1 MARHDF
7 SEPDKRLLA
16 ERVGFHCSNPC
27 CGVATIGPSD
37 DPSKKEY
44 LGVAAHIHSASID
57 SGPRA
62 NPDLTEEERRSP
74 DNGIHLCNKCSTLID
89 KNNGAGYSAELL
101 HGWKSSADA
110 AAKARVYQNKTYAI
124 FKRVSFTNLEKK
136 YSTALTCSG
145 LASRNVVSCPV
156 NEIIVNSLSGKL
168 SLASRC
174 ILKGGSGCGKSL
186 LTYQTAYEF
195 HKSGWLIF
203 DLTKEGLKDNSV
215 FSAPREKSLVL
226 IDDAQSI
233 PPAILENILQA
244 SHDEFYVLA
253 NWNTSTSLD
262 SEFLKDYP
270 FVDIVGSTQVEL
282 LKTYCLKNM
291 VSIEGLLKDI
301 GLKVNAKDFYSRIE
315 ARIERASKEKT
326 PWLFNYSLTE
336 GWNIAANDLK
346 LLHDDE
352 NLSLVI
358 VTVAAYQFATL
369 DYGVS
374 KEVVLT
380 ELKSHRADPAWL
392 QKAEKVLA
400 DYCKVK
406 DGLVRN
412 KHYEYSRKVLD
423 IFSSNS
429 SSVEANKYLGG
440 VFKSI
445 LKSTDYENGHANIL
459 EYIMFRFEWCGYEL
473 NRSGFIEE
481 ISKELI
487 GVCNVALKPA
497 RVSKLNSLIRLNKGV
512 LKILQSNN
520 DLLEGWL
527 VDCNRDSAYSMANLV
542 NTLNN
547 EKYNCFSI
555 SEKFIDRMLNNI
567 VNCDLEDKSRFSYFL
582 NRVALFFGE
591 DDRKYTADKLSD
603 LKFNIDI
610 EVYSGSRAA
619 YHYASLVHHL
629 SWISPEWSN
638 EQVKN
643 NIDGIAGLLNE
654 NIMEAYSDLKDLID
668 SYLGVIGA
676 ILGIKNDNKDV
687 RKRGKEL
694 ADKIR
699 VDKVLEAFS
708 TIETVDVQNY
718 SNVLIFIALYND
730 KKLKEISDK
739 FDYSR
744 LDYIYKDD
752 DEIDHYH
759 KALISLL
766 RNSKSKNYMS
776 YLSKVIQKSDYID
789 DMFIILNYELSLERL
804 KKGVKY
810 KIDLHDCSE
819 CDKELSIVKHIM
831 DEEDESLGKRILS
844 ENEPILSKA
853 IFSAS
858 QNVDDKKG
866 KFDLLIFIYSRCP
879 DVLERVFSDKNKN
892 SELLEKTKRLLKG
905 KRQEKV
911 IAKLYIFFLKQFS
924 DCDYSELPSI
934 ERRFPSV
941 GRFDINRY
949 IN

>member
-44 LGVAAHIHSASID
+44 VGVAAHIHSASID

-101 HGWKSSADA
+101 HGWKSSAEA
-110 AAKARVYQNKTYAI
+110 AAKARVYQNQTYAT

-145 LASRNVVSCPV
+145 LASRNVISCPV
-156 NEIIVNSLSGKL
+156 NEIVVNSLFGKL

-186 LTYQTAYEF
+186 LTYQTAYKF
-195 HKSGWLIF
+195 YRSGWLIF
-203 DLTKEGLKDNSV
+203 DLTKEGLTDNSV
-215 FSAPREKSLVL
+215 FSAPREKSLIL

-233 PPAILENILQA
+233 PSAILENILQA

-262 SEFLKDYP
+262 SEFLKNYP

-282 LKTYCLKNM
+282 LKTYCLENK

-301 GLKVNAKDFYSRIE
+301 GLKVNAKDYYSRIE
-315 ARIERASKEKT
+315 ARIEQASKEKT

-336 GWNIAANDLK
+336 GWNIATNDLK

-352 NLSLVI
+352 NLNLVI

-380 ELKSHRADPAWL
+380 ELKSQRADPAWL
-392 QKAEKVLA
+392 QKVEKVITS
-400 DYCKVK
+400 YCKVA

-423 IFSSNS
+423 IFSSNK
-429 SSVEANKYLGG
+429 SSVEEKKYLAG
-440 VFKSI
+440 VFKNI
-445 LKSTDYENGHANIL
+445 LKSTGYEKGHANIL
-459 EYIMFRFEWCGYEL
+459 EYIMFRFKWCEYEL

-487 GVCNVALKPA
+487 GDCNVTSSPA

-520 DLLEGWL
+520 DLLEVWL
-527 VDCNRDSAYSMANLV
+527 IDCNRDSAYAMANLV

-547 EKYNCFSI
+547 EKYNCFPI

-582 NRVALFFGE
+582 NRAALFFDVDE
-591 DDRKYTADKLSD
+591 RKYTADKLSD
-603 LKFNIDI
+603 LNFNIDI

-619 YHYASLVHHL
+619 YHYASLVHNL
-629 SWISPEWSN
+629 SCISPEWSN
-638 EQVKN
+638 KQVKN
-643 NIDGIAGLLNE
+643 NIDGIAGLLNK
-654 NIMEAYSDLKDLID
+654 NIMESYGDLKDLID
-668 SYLGVIGA
+668 SYFGVIGA
-676 ILGIKNDNKDV
+676 ILGIKNDNKDLK
-687 RKRGKEL
+687 KRGKEL
-694 ADKIR
+694 VEQIKI
-699 VDKVLEAFS
+699 DKVLEAFS
-708 TIETVDVQNY
+708 EVETVDVQNY
-718 SNVLIFIALYND
+718 SNILIFIALYND

-759 KALISLL
+759 KAIISLL
-766 RNSKSKNYMS
+766 RNSKSENYMS

-804 KKGVKY
+804 KKGIKY

-844 ENEPILSKA
+844 ENEPILSKT
-853 IFSAS
+853 IFSTS

-879 DVLERVFSDKNKN
+879 DVLKRVFLDKNKN

-905 KRQEKV
+905 KRQEKEM
-911 IAKLYIFFLKQFS
+911 AKLYIFFIKQFS
-924 DCDYSELPSI
+924 GCEYLELASI
-934 ERRFPSV
+934 ERRYPSV
-941 GRFDINRY
+941 GRFDINMHTS
-949 IN
+949 

>member
-37 DPSKKEY
+37 DPAKKEY
-44 LGVAAHIHSASID
+44 VGVAAHIHSASID

-62 NPDLTEEERRSP
+62 NPDLTEEERRSF

-89 KNNGAGYSAELL
+89 KNNGAGYPAEVL
-101 HGWKSSADA
+101 HGWKSSAEA
-110 AAKARVYQNKTYAI
+110 AAKARIYKNQPYAV

-145 LASRNVVSCPV
+145 LTNRNVLSCPV
-156 NEIIVNSLSGKL
+156 NEIVVNNLSRKL
-168 SLASRC
+168 RLASRC
-174 ILKGGSGCGKSL
+174 VLKGNSGCGKSL
-186 LTYQTAYEF
+186 LTYQAAYEF

-203 DLTKEGLKDNSV
+203 DLTKEGLTDNSV
-215 FSAPREKSLVL
+215 FSAPREKSLIL

-233 PPAILENILQA
+233 PPSILENIFQA
-244 SHDEFYVLA
+244 SHDDFYVLA

-262 SEFLKDYP
+262 SEFLKNYP
-270 FVDIVGSTQVEL
+270 FVDIVGSTQVDL
-282 LKTYCLKNM
+282 LKTYCLENK
-291 VSIEGLLKDI
+291 VGIESLLEGI
-301 GLKVNAKDFYSRIE
+301 GLKVNAKDYHSRIE

-336 GWNIAANDLK
+336 GWNIAANDLN

-352 NLSLVI
+352 NLNLVI

-374 KEVVLT
+374 KEVVIN
-380 ELKSHRADPAWL
+380 ELKSHSADPAWL
-392 QKAEKVLA
+392 QKAEKVIT

-423 IFSSNS
+423 IFSSS
-429 SSVEANKYLGG
+429 KSSVAEKKYLMGA
-440 VFKSI
+440 FQSI
-445 LKSTDYENGHANIL
+445 LKSTDYEKGHANIL
-459 EYIMFRFEWCGYEL
+459 EYIMFRFKWCGYEL

-481 ISKELI
+481 IAKELMDN
-487 GVCNVALKPA
+487 GNASLKSA

-512 LKILQSNN
+512 LKILQDNN
-520 DLLEGWL
+520 ALLEEWL
-527 VDCNRDSAYSMANLV
+527 VDCNRNSAYSMANLV

-547 EKYNCFSI
+547 EKYNCFPI
-555 SEKFIDRMLNNI
+555 SEKLIDQMLSNI

-582 NRVALFFGE
+582 NRAALFFGE
-591 DDRKYTADKLSD
+591 SDRKYIADKLSD
-603 LKFNIDI
+603 LNFIIDI
-610 EVYSGSRAA
+610 TVYSGSRAA
-619 YHYASLVHHL
+619 YHYASLVHNL
-629 SWISPEWSN
+629 CWISPEWSN

-643 NIDGIAGLLNE
+643 NIDGIAGLLNK
-654 NIMEAYSDLKDLID
+654 NLMEAYGELKDLID
-668 SYLGVIGA
+668 SYFGVIGA
-676 ILGIKNDNKDV
+676 ILGIKNDDKNLK
-687 RKRGKEL
+687 KRGKDL

-708 TIETVDVQNY
+708 TIEAADVQSY
-718 SNVLIFIALYND
+718 SNILIFFALYND

-759 KALISLL
+759 KAIISLL
-766 RNSKSKNYMS
+766 QNSKSENYMS

-819 CDKELSIVKHIM
+819 CDKELSIVRHIM

-844 ENEPILSKA
+844 ENEPILSKT
-853 IFSAS
+853 IFSTS
-858 QNVDDKKG
+858 QNVDNKKG
-866 KFDLLIFIYSRCP
+866 KFDFLIFIYSRCP

-892 SELLEKTKRLLKG
+892 SGLLEKTKRLLKG

-911 IAKLYIFFLKQFS
+911 MAKLYIFFIKQFS

-941 GRFDINRY
+941 CRFDINKH
-949 IN
+949 IS